1 MSIPHTRFLLLRA
14 IWAKLIGNPI
24 ASDTFFYRSRWG
36 LRSIRRKPHLSEL
49 NESAVLSLLHN
60 KYLSSFDREI
70 LVSATYTLRDEV
82 NWARSPLVL
91 SAITNFPNISLHS
104 LKCIASYAPPNTLA
118 EIAKRKNIDQ
128 ELFEVLINKDNPKL
142 AETLASNKYL
152 SLNMRAHAGLLS
164 I

>member
-1 MSIPHTRFLLLRA
+1 MSIPRTRFLLLRA
-14 IWAKLIGNPI
+14 IWAKLIGDPI

-36 LRSIRRKPHLSEL
+36 LYSIRRNSHFSEL
-49 NESAVLSLLHN
+49 NESAALSLLHN
-60 KYLSSFDREI
+60 KYLSPFDSEM
-70 LVSATYTLRDEV
+70 LVNAIYTLRDEV

-91 SAITNFPNISLHS
+91 SVITNFPNLSLYS

-128 ELFEVLINKDNPKL
+128 GLFEILVNKNNPKV

-152 SLNMRAHAGLLS
+152 SLDMRAHAGLLS